1 MRIGLVGKPNVGKST
16 MFAALTA
23 ATVDI
28 ADYPFTTIDPNVG
41 IGLVNS
47 PEPCPCANLAEQ
59 SPSTDSVNTSVCQPR
74 TGRCHNHARLVPITL
89 IDVAGLVPGAS
100 EGRGRGNQFLSDLS
114 RCDLLIQVIDISGTT
129 DLEGVP
135 GHDPSES
142 NSEEEIL
149 FLWHELDCWILGII
163 QDQWK
168 RTSRRA
174 QGRGRQGLEEAL
186 LDRLSGL
193 GASRR
198 AVHAAL
204 DALSSDI
211 DLTSPWTWDDSTL
224 LILSSTIRKEMFPIL
239 IAANKSDVAASGR
252 IEALK
257 NDLSESGISVVATS
271 ADTHL
276 TLQRVETSGL
286 AKQDRE
292 TGQLVITNKS
302 ALDERRRLALE
313 ELNKRLARIGGTGL
327 DKLLRLAVFDVLNR
341 IVCYPVGDDNK
352 WTDVD
357 GVILPD
363 ALLLPAG
370 STAKDLAYSVHTDL
384 GDGFIRATNARTGRT
399 LGADHVLEFND
410 VIRIH
415 AKT

>member
-41 IGLVNS
+41 IGLVS
-47 PEPCPCANLAEQ
+47 SLEPCPCTNLAEQ
-59 SPSTDSVNTSVCQPR
+59 NPSTDSMNTSVCQPR
-74 TGRCHNHARLVPITL
+74 TGRCHNHTRLVPVTL

-114 RCDLLIQVIDISGTT
+114 RCDILIQVIDISGTT

-142 NSEEEIL
+142 DPEEEIR
-149 FLWHELDCWILGII
+149 FLWHELDRWILGII
-163 QDQWK
+163 RDQWK

-198 AVHAAL
+198 SVHAAL

-211 DLTSPWTWDDSTL
+211 DLTEPWAWDDNTL
-224 LILSSTIRKEMFPIL
+224 LILSSTIRKEVFPIL
-239 IAANKSDVAASGR
+239 IAANKSDVAAQDR
-252 IEALK
+252 IASLK
-257 NDLSESGISVVATS
+257 TGLSESGIKVVATS

-292 TGQLVITNKS
+292 TGRLVIANES
-302 ALDERRRLALE
+302 PLDERRRLALE

-327 DKLLRLAVFDVLNR
+327 DKLLRLAVFDILNR
-341 IVCYPVGDDNK
+341 IVCYPVSDDNK
-352 WTDVD
+352 WTDAE
-357 GVILPD
+357 GAILPD
-363 ALLLPAG
+363 ALLLPIG

-384 GDGFIRATNARTGRT
+384 GDGFIRATNARTSRT
-399 LGADHVLEFND
+399 LGADHELEFND

>member
-1 MRIGLVGKPNVGKST
+1 
-16 MFAALTA
+16 
-23 ATVDI
+23 
-28 ADYPFTTIDPNVG
+28 
-41 IGLVNS
+41 
-47 PEPCPCANLAEQ
+47 
-59 SPSTDSVNTSVCQPR
+59 
-74 TGRCHNHARLVPITL
+74 
-89 IDVAGLVPGAS
+89 
-100 EGRGRGNQFLSDLS
+100 
-114 RCDLLIQVIDISGTT
+114 
-129 DLEGVP
+129 
-135 GHDPSES
+135 
-142 NSEEEIL
+142 
-149 FLWHELDCWILGII
+149 
-163 QDQWK
+163 
-168 RTSRRA
+168 
-174 QGRGRQGLEEAL
+174 
-186 LDRLSGL
+186 
-193 GASRR
+193 
-198 AVHAAL
+198 
-204 DALSSDI
+204 
-211 DLTSPWTWDDSTL
+211 
-224 LILSSTIRKEMFPIL
+224 MFPIL

-302 ALDERRRLALE
+302 ALDERRQLALE

-327 DKLLRLAVFDVLNR
+327 DKLLRLAVFDILDR

>member
-41 IGLVNS
+41 VGLVSS
-47 PEPCPCANLAEQ
+47 PEPCPCTTLAEQ
-59 SPSTDSVNTSVCQPR
+59 TPSKDSANTSVCCPR
-74 TGRCHNHARLVPITL
+74 TGRCHNHSRLVPVTL

-114 RCDLLIQVIDISGTT
+114 RCDILIQVIDISGMT

-135 GHDPSES
+135 GNDPSES
-142 NSEEEIL
+142 DSGEEVR
-149 FLWHELDCWILGII
+149 FLWHELDRWILSII

-174 QGRGRQGLEEAL
+174 QGKGRQGLEEAL

-204 DALSSDI
+204 DALGSDI
-211 DLTSPWTWDDSTL
+211 DLSAPWTWDDDVL
-224 LILSSTIRKEMFPIL
+224 LILSSTIRKEVFPIL
-239 IAANKSDVAASGR
+239 VAANKSDVAAPDR
-252 IEALK
+252 IITLES
-257 NDLSESGISVVATS
+257 DLSEVGIRVVATS

-276 TLQRVETSGL
+276 TLQRVENSGL
-286 AKQDRE
+286 AKQDAV
-292 TGQLVITNKS
+292 TGRLLIVDES

-313 ELNKRLARIGGTGL
+313 ELDKRLARIGGTGL
-327 DKLLRLAVFDVLNR
+327 DALLRLAVFDILDR
-341 IVCYPVGDDNK
+341 IVCYPVSDDNK
-352 WTDVD
+352 WTDAD
-357 GVILPD
+357 GTVLPD
-363 ALLLPAG
+363 ALILPAG

-384 GDGFIRATNARTGRT
+384 GDGFIRASNARSGRT
-399 LGADHVLEFND
+399 LGADHELEFND